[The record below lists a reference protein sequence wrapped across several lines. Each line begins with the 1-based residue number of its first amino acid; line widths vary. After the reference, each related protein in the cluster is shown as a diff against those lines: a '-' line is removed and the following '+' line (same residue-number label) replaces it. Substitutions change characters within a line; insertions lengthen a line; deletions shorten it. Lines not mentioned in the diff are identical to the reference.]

1 AASANPDFSWDNA
14 TVYFLMT
21 DRFKDG
27 MGANNVGYPG
37 RETQDEGIGGW
48 YGGDFVGLTSE
59 LDYLEN
65 LGIDV
70 IWLSFPVEQVH
81 GYVGGGDSGDF
92 QHFAYH
98 GYWPLDFTRIDANYG
113 TEAELQT
120 FVDEAHAR
128 GIRVVFDVVLN
139 HAGYATL
146 ADLGQFLPSVLQGDW
161 QNFMPT
167 GDQSWHTFN
176 DFIDFGSSDWLNWW
190 GRDWIRAGFTNHIAP
205 GSDDLT
211 LSLSFLPDFRTEN
224 PNFITPPPFYA
235 NKSDT
240 RAETIAD
247 FTLREYLVK
256 WVTDWVAQFGVDG
269 FRCDTAKHVEFA
281 TWQLLKDEATRKLE
295 EWKAANPDKA
305 LDDLP
310 FWMTG
315 EVFPHG
321 VTRDEYFD
329 NGFDSLIN
337 FNFQRDVR
345 DAVESPEMLSSL
357 YESYASS
364 INSDSTFN
372 VLSYISSHD
381 TFLFFPRNGSDVAL
395 QNDVGTAFMMLPGAV
410 QIFYGDESGRTTWG
424 SVSDPKQGTRSP
436 MNWDSINQSVH
447 DHWQKLGQFRKR
459 HPAIGAGTHTTI
471 STADGDL
478 VFSRQLGEDAVVVA
492 IINNDA

>member
-1 AASANPDFSWDNA
+1 
-14 TVYFLMT
+14 
-21 DRFKDG
+21 
-27 MGANNVGYPG
+27 
-37 RETQDEGIGGW
+37 
-48 YGGDFVGLTSE
+48 
-59 LDYLEN
+59 
-65 LGIDV
+65 
-70 IWLSFPVEQVH
+70 
-81 GYVGGGDSGDF
+81 
-92 QHFAYH
+92 
-98 GYWPLDFTRIDANYG
+98 
-113 TEAELQT
+113 
-120 FVDEAHAR
+120 
-128 GIRVVFDVVLN
+128 
-139 HAGYATL
+139 
-146 ADLGQFLPSVLQGDW
+146 FLPSVLQGDW

-281 TWQLLKDEATRKLE
+281 TWQLLKDEATRKLA